1 MPAALM
7 SAWQATI
14 SSTRKAAMKAVP
26 IPSDGRHQGDI
37 GPKRATGGSMRAC
50 TRDRGR
56 QMQTASESRN
66 EGDGRGAPGHGTG
79 RHPSKEAPPE
89 GNASATR
96 AAALGRRMRRP
107 APTATSPA
115 NGLSSASPG
124 IDLARLGSAP
134 TNCHQTD
141 LHLLRRD
148 RAMNKPGWVQ
158 KHWYDL
164 RLAHQKP
171 KAGARSRQT
180 VVRVLSR

>member
-1 MPAALM
+1 MTRGSPVINRERDLAG
-7 SAWQATI
+7 ATPETLARVLLRNQLRPRSGI
-14 SSTRKAAMKAVP
+14 LSSRMHKPPMKAVS

-107 APTATSPA
+107 APTATSPGKRSIFGIA
-115 NGLSSASPG
+115 GDRPCTPWLSPP
-124 IDLARLGSAP
+124 P
-134 TNCHQTD
+134 TAIKLIFTF
-141 LHLLRRD
+141 
-148 RAMNKPGWVQ
+148 
-158 KHWYDL
+158 
-164 RLAHQKP
+164 
-171 KAGARSRQT
+171 
-180 VVRVLSR
+180 